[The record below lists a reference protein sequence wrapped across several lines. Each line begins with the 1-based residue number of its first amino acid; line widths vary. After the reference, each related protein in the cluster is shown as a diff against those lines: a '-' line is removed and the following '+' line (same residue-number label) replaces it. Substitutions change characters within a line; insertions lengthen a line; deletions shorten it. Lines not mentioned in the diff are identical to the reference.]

1 MTRIAT
7 LVVVVLMSAGLTAQ
21 GGGRGAAQGAPP
33 AAAQPALDKAL
44 ASLQGTWV
52 INDINGQAPPS
63 MLLVFKG
70 DKYEQVVDGTVNEKG
85 TVKLDAAKKPMS
97 IDLVIQEGDD
107 AGKLQ
112 LGIVEVTGETMKL
125 KLAFPA
131 DTARPKEFN
140 PEQTSLMVNLT
151 KRK

>member
-7 LVVVVLMSAGLTAQ
+7 LAVVVLMSAGLTAQ
-21 GGGRGAAQGAPP
+21 GGGRGGAQAPP
-33 AAAQPALDKAL
+33 AAAQAALDKAL

-63 MLLVFKG
+63 MLLVFKA

-85 TVKLDAAKKPMS
+85 TIKLDAAKKPMAL
-97 IDLVIQEGDD
+97 DLVIQEGSD

-125 KLAFPA
+125 KLAFPSE
-131 DTARPKEFN
+131 TTRPKEFTQ
-140 PEQTSLMVNLT
+140 EETALMVNLT